1 MLFFPIEIFF
11 LVSPSSAFQVIAGIG
26 NHIATVVQ
34 NVNAA
39 AEHAA
44 LYLEGMDF

>member
-11 LVSPSSAFQVIAGIG
+11 LVSPNTVFQVVAGIS
-26 NHIATVVQ
+26 NHIATVVH